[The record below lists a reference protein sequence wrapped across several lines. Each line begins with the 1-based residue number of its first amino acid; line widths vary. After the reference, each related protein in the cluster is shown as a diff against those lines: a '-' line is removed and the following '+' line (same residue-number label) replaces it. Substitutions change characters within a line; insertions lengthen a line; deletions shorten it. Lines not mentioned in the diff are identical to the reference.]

1 MKKSLLLTGLLVA
14 VVAGP
19 ALAGA
24 DQNGSKG
31 PKFKGSADVVEVA
44 ANPTTVTSAPGQ
56 RITFDVKIDI
66 REHWHLYAHEDT
78 SFIGIDLVPAEG
90 FPLQRLKAQYPAGK
104 EGVFFGEPTVML
116 EGKQV
121 VKVSALVPGSLAKGE
136 HALDLALTVQACD
149 DKRCLAPA
157 DLPLQVSLKVE

>member
-1 MKKSLLLTGLLVA
+1 METLNKSSDFSLPAVLNKSRGEDIQDLWEQVLEHDVLV
-14 VVAGP
+14 VD
-19 ALAGA
+19 GA
-24 DQNGSKG
+24 D
-31 PKFKGSADVVEVA
+31 
-44 ANPTTVTSAPGQ
+44 VTN
-56 RITFDVKIDI
+56 IDSQG
-66 REHWHLYAHEDT
+66 L
-78 SFIGIDLVPAEG
+78 SLVLDGLRRAR
-90 FPLQRLKAQYPAGK
+90 F
-104 EGVFFGEPTVML
+104 